1 MWLIW
6 TFKCQHGCY
15 VLHVYILQ
23 VQLSVEDIETILDT
37 LIYDGKCER
46 SIVAAAGDVGQTK
59 LYRSVKPFI
68 QSTGLMK
75 MPCGSC
81 PVSLNLFM

>member
-1 MWLIW
+1 MSLQ
-6 TFKCQHGCY
+6 FQHY
-15 VLHVYILQ
+15 LQ

-46 SIVAAAGDVGQTK
+46 SIMAGTGDGEQTK
-59 LYRSVKPFI
+59 LYRAVNPLI
-68 QSTGLMK
+68 ESTGLMR

-81 PVSLNLFM
+81 PVGCTSSFKY